1 MFLIVSKAKFKFCTS
16 IFLKFIYSNLFKL
29 NLHWLCTKVFFRGLL
44 CTNFPSL
51 TESEV
56 TQSCP
61 ILCDPRD
68 CNLSGSSVHAIFQ
81 ARVLEWVA
89 ISFSRGPSQPRDWT
103 RVSHIAGRCFM
114 VWATREVHT
123 ILTFNYGISEEI
135 LKYNYF

>member
-1 MFLIVSKAKFKFCTS
+1 VFLIVSKAKFKFYTS

-61 ILCDPRD
+61 TLCDPRD

-81 ARVLEWVA
+81 ARILEWVA

-114 VWATREVHT
+114 VWATREVST